1 MSENPKSVRFSKGA
15 LALIAAE
22 MDRTGQAFGA
32 VVESCV
38 VAQLGGFQEE
48 AAAAPQKPAPKS
60 GGAQAQAPR
69 KPAAEAP
76 AGVAKLAKARE
87 ALAEAEA
94 RTGAGGKGRMAVAME
109 RAGVMVWNGEKR
121 PTYQKGQ
128 AGRGKR
134 AR

>member
-1 MSENPKSVRFSKGA
+1 MASPTVTIRVPPA
-15 LALIAAE
+15 LLALVDAE
-22 MDRTGQAFGA
+22 AERTGGSRSDVILAALQ
-32 VVESCV
+32 
-38 VAQLGGFQEE
+38 AQLGGFQAETP
-48 AAAAPQKPAPKS
+48 AAPQKPAPKS

-76 AGVAKLAKARE
+76 AGVAKLATARA

-94 RTGAGGKGRMAVAME
+94 RTGAGKGRMAVAME